1 MSPDVPVVPQ
11 PARRAL
17 LVAALGFAE
26 LAARHPA
33 VGALKSWLGSWN
45 GIGAIVTGMERQG
58 YRLHLTNI
66 DPSVRRATFDCHCAC
81 AASGCA
87 IAAPPR
93 QRLGAAEG
101 PLNRRAAG
109 RE

>member
-1 MSPDVPVVPQ
+1 MSPDVPVVPH

-17 LVAALGFAE
+17 LVAALGFAQ
-26 LAARHPA
+26 LDARHPA

-66 DPSVRRATFDCHCAC
+66 DPSVWRATFSADAMT
-81 AASGCA
+81 
-87 IAAPPR
+87 
-93 QRLGAAEG
+93 AAEG
-101 PLNRRAAG
+101 FGADRTPWRAVQRAAWTALG
-109 RE
+109 AT